1 MGILI
6 HYLRLTNM
14 ERKHVKDPLEKCLA
28 SWKGKL
34 ISVGGRLV
42 HVTLVLTKMILH
54 MLLFFQLPK
63 GLLERLD
70 YIRFRFFWQSD
81 NENKT
86 CRRVKWTV
94 VDPKSRVVLVYMTS
108 KLKVMPYSS
117 NGFISFSVGKGS
129 GKLSS

>member
-6 HYLRLTNM
+6 HYLRLTNV

-70 YIRFRFFWQSD
+70 YIRSRFFWQSD

-86 CRRVKWTV
+86 CRRVKWT
-94 VDPKSRVVLVYMTS
+94 VVLVYMTS